1 MMLEIAAQAGNFS
14 GVSPTI
20 GRLRQLRTTTGMFLC
35 KLGTA
40 SARADKPTAGT
51 TAVKS
56 KAGLHNY
63 TTVLPGFS
71 YAQTR
76 YTRKGCSFSPNARTH
91 FYNVVFEEEN
101 TQWLTQRKSESD

>member
-40 SARADKPTAGT
+40 SATAGT

-71 YAQTR
+71 YAQT
-76 YTRKGCSFSPNARTH
+76 
-91 FYNVVFEEEN
+91 
-101 TQWLTQRKSESD
+101 

>member
-71 YAQTR
+71 YALKLIHTEGLQ
-76 YTRKGCSFSPNARTH
+76 F
-91 FYNVVFEEEN
+91 
-101 TQWLTQRKSESD
+101 LSEREDTFL

>member
-35 KLGTA
+35 KLGIA

-71 YAQTR
+71 YAQT
-76 YTRKGCSFSPNARTH
+76 
-91 FYNVVFEEEN
+91 
-101 TQWLTQRKSESD
+101 

>member
-40 SARADKPTAGT
+40 SACAGKPTAGT
-51 TAVKS
+51 TAVQKQ
-56 KAGLHNY
+56 AGSLNN
-63 TTVLPGFS
+63 TIVLPGFS
-71 YAQTR
+71 YA
-76 YTRKGCSFSPNARTH
+76 
-91 FYNVVFEEEN
+91 
-101 TQWLTQRKSESD
+101 LT